1 MQPARMMFIGLLTLS
16 VLSFGDTAA
25 VHLTR
30 EQAVKDVR
38 TFFALLES
46 AHPDPYTNFGGKIEF
61 QRRAQKLIADL
72 PPDGLTVPELTDRLS
87 AFLALLKDGHTR
99 VRGNRSR
106 WQDPGPRQAVEFG
119 IASDA
124 LVIAACD
131 LPALEGVLGDRLVE
145 VNGHSIPELLSR
157 MSAEVSAENEYGTY
171 YGLTIAL
178 RSFKLLHNLI
188 PDLDHAQGV
197 RYTLEDPSHK
207 RIERT
212 VFWDGEHPDD
222 PQKWSS
228 KPVQW
233 NGIPHPDQPYYY
245 SFLQEGK
252 TAYIRIAN
260 MTPRESYEI
269 MKGYHVGD
277 LQQTLTDYYK
287 AHKKEMPA
295 DFDAALQG
303 VSSLTEPATQML
315 QTMKQ
320 RASANLII
328 DLRGNGGGSTPVIV
342 PFFYEIYGDAY
353 FGRNNDAEFVQVKSQ
368 LYMEK
373 YHSSVEE
380 ERKKDPDFALGD
392 YEFTSG
398 NEPGTAGE
406 KRDKKFAEWDEHG
419 LNWSK
424 PLRNLEGKPLYRP
437 AKVIVLC
444 DPGTF
449 SAAFQAM
456 FILHQLGATVVGVP
470 SAQSPNAFM
479 EGTEYVLPES
489 GIRGLISNGTQ
500 MFVPHDPKANVF
512 HPDFQVTY
520 SILAN
525 YGGDTDTALR
535 YALDLLK
542 ADVTNRPATVSH

>member
-1 MQPARMMFIGLLTLS
+1 MVLLFLLAFSALS
-16 VLSFGDTAA
+16 VGESPA

-30 EQAVKDVR
+30 EQAIKDAR
-38 TFFALLES
+38 TFFSLLES

-61 QRRAQKLIADL
+61 KRRAQKLIADL
-72 PPDGLTVPELTDRLS
+72 PPDGLSVPELTDRLS
-87 AFLALLKDGHTR
+87 AFLAPLKDGHTR
-99 VRGNRSR
+99 VRGPRSR
-106 WQDPGPRQAVEFG
+106 WQDPAPRLAVQFDV
-119 IASDA
+119 ASDA
-124 LVIAACD
+124 LVIAASD
-131 LPALEGVLGDRLVE
+131 VPALEGLLGDKLVE
-145 VNGHSIPELLSR
+145 VNGHSITELLSR
-157 MSAEVSAENEYGTY
+157 MSAEVSTENEYGTY

-188 PDLDHAQGV
+188 PDLDQAKGV
-197 RYTLEDPSHK
+197 RYTLEDSGNK
-207 RIERT
+207 RVERT
-212 VFWDGEHPDD
+212 VPWDGEHPED

-252 TAYIRIAN
+252 TAYIRVAN
-260 MTPRESYEI
+260 MTPRETYEI

-303 VSSLTEPATQML
+303 IPSLTEPATQML
-315 QTMKQ
+315 LEMKQ

-342 PFFYEIYGDAY
+342 PFFYEIYGDSY

-368 LYMEK
+368 LYMDK

-392 YEFTSG
+392 YEFTDG
-398 NEPGTAGE
+398 NEPGTVEE
-406 KRDKKFAEWDEHG
+406 KRNKKFAEWDEHG

-424 PLRNLEGKPLYRP
+424 PLRTLEGKPLYRP
-437 AKVIVLC
+437 KKVIVLC

-500 MFVPHDPKANVF
+500 MFLPRDPKATVF
-512 HPDFQVTY
+512 HPDFEVSY
-520 SILAN
+520 SVLAK

-535 YALDLLK
+535 YTLDLLK
-542 ADVTNRPATVSH
+542 ADVTGGPATVSH